1 MLKELGFHKG
11 INLGGWFSQCDYSTE
26 RLDSFITEP
35 DFRKIA
41 DWGFDHIRLP
51 VDYNV
56 IQNKDGSMKEDG
68 LQRIDRVLSLCDQ
81 HGLRAVLDLHKAPG
95 FSFDPKE
102 QELGLFDS
110 EADQSR
116 FYAIWES
123 FAARY
128 GSLSDWLVFELLNEI
143 TNPDYLHAWI
153 CISRECISRIRQS
166 APETVILLG
175 SYHNNSVHAVRDLPA
190 PSDDHVL
197 YNFHCYEPISFTH
210 QGAYWIADRQDVNA
224 RVPFSE
230 SGVSPDYFEALF
242 SSAVEKAQLEN
253 TELYC
258 GEYGVIDIV
267 PPEEAL
273 PWFRAIH
280 AILEKHGIARAVWSY
295 KEMDF
300 GLADPRWDALRP
312 QLLEYL

>member
-1 MLKELGFHKG
+1 MLKELGFRKG

-116 FYAIWES
+116 FYAIWET

-143 TNPDYLHAWI
+143 TNPDYLPAWI
-153 CISRECISRIRQS
+153 CISRACISRIRQS

-175 SYHNNSVHAVRDLPA
+175 SYHNNSVHAVRDLPT

-280 AILEKHGIARAVWSY
+280 AILEKYGIARAVWSY

-312 QLLEYL
+312 QLLEFL